1 MNVLL
6 KIVCSVVAQR
16 LQNTLDGQL
25 TDAQAGFRPG
35 MQCAGHVLALIEI
48 IQRWKFDRNEAYNP
62 AQAVQSVESVQSE
75 RGVDEQT
82 QRRMDEQ
89 TQRSADEQRMREVD
103 PSIAFEMD
111 LLFNRLMESMS
122 ESEKEKYK
130 KGPYA
135 CFIDFQKAYDTVP
148 HQALLHKLRAYG
160 ITGTG
165 SITSSR
171 LCTVIPRC
179 K

>member
-111 LLFNRLMESMS
+111 LLFNRLME
-122 ESEKEKYK
+122 
-130 KGPYA
+130 
-135 CFIDFQKAYDTVP
+135 
-148 HQALLHKLRAYG
+148 
-160 ITGTG
+160 
-165 SITSSR
+165 
-171 LCTVIPRC
+171 
-179 K
+179 